1 MALDFVTNQEI
12 IMAARPNLTDN
23 VWHYLTGGAESETT
37 MRRNRFGLDSFAF
50 RPRVLVDVSKVDA
63 STTFLGHK
71 LRIPVML
78 APIGSLQSITAE
90 GGVAVAKA
98 AEEFGT
104 VNFVS
109 SVTQPT
115 LEEIAA
121 ASPSPKIFQLYVQGD
136 LKWVETLIGRVK
148 QAGYSALCLT
158 VDTAHYGHRERQ
170 MMDRWLPPSRRGVGY
185 EYRAGLTWETLD
197 AIKEMAG
204 LPFILKGVATAEDA
218 ALAVEHGV
226 RGVDDLRKRI
236 GGMLISIR
244 GVGTI
249 YVSNH
254 GGRQLDHGRATIDML
269 PEIADAVRGRAEIL
283 LDGGVVRGSDVL
295 KAIALGARAVA
306 IGKLQG
312 WGLAAA
318 GQAGLVRVLEILES
332 EIVTTMGLLGI
343 TRLDQLT
350 STYLCK
356 VQPVTPAH
364 EMSAFPHMPGGQLL

>member
-1 MALDFVTNQEI
+1 
-12 IMAARPNLTDN
+12 
-23 VWHYLTGGAESETT
+23 
-37 MRRNRFGLDSFAF
+37 
-50 RPRVLVDVSKVDA
+50 
-63 STTFLGHK
+63 
-71 LRIPVML
+71 ML
-78 APIGSLQSITAE
+78 APIGSLQSITSE

-98 AEEFGT
+98 AEQFGT

-109 SVTQPT
+109 SVTQPS

-121 ASPSPKIFQLYVQGD
+121 ASGNPKIFQLYVQGD
-136 LKWVETLIGRVK
+136 LRWVENLLARVK

-158 VDTAHYGHRERQ
+158 VDTAHYSHRERQ

-185 EYRAGLTWETLD
+185 EYRAGLTWEVMD
-197 AIKEMAG
+197 AIHEMAG

-218 ALAVEHGV
+218 ALAVQH
-226 RGVDDLRKRI
+226 
-236 GGMLISIR
+236 

-254 GGRQLDHGRATIDML
+254 GGRQLDHGRSTIDML
-269 PEIADAVRGRAEIL
+269 PEIVAAVGAKAEIV
-283 LDGGVVRGSDVL
+283 LDGGIVRGSDVL

-318 GQAGLVRVLEILES
+318 GQAGLIRVLEILES

-343 TRLDQLT
+343 TGIDQL
-350 STYLCK
+350 SPAHLCK
-356 VQPVTPAH
+356 VPSLGPAH

>member
-1 MALDFVTNQEI
+1 MTLDFVTNREI
-12 IMAARPNLTDN
+12 IQAARRNLTDN

-37 MRRNRFGLDSFAF
+37 MRRNRYGLDALAF
-50 RPRVLVDVSKVDA
+50 RPRVLVDVSKIDT

-71 LRIPVML
+71 LKTPIML
-78 APIGSLQSITAE
+78 APIGSLQSITPE

-98 AEEFGT
+98 AVECGT
-104 VNFVS
+104 MNFVS
-109 SVTQPT
+109 SVTQPS

-121 ASPSPKIFQLYVQGD
+121 ASGNPKIFQLYVQGD
-136 LKWVETLIGRVK
+136 LQWVENLLTRVK
-148 QAGYSALCLT
+148 HAGYSALCLT

-185 EYRAGLTWETLD
+185 EYRAGLTWEIMD
-197 AIKEMAG
+197 AIKETAG

-226 RGVDDLRKRI
+226 
-236 GGMLISIR
+236 SA
-244 GVGTI
+244 I

-254 GGRQLDHGRATIDML
+254 GGRQLDHGRATIEML
-269 PEIADAVRGRAEIL
+269 PEIVEAVGGKAEIV
-283 LDGGVVRGSDVL
+283 LDGGIVRGSDVL

-312 WGLAAA
+312 WGLAAG

-343 TRLDQLT
+343 TCLDQLT
-350 STYLCK
+350 SSYLCK
-356 VQPVTPAH
+356 VQPLGPAH
-364 EMSAFPHMPGGQLL
+364 EISAFSHMPGGQFL

>member
-12 IMAARPNLTDN
+12 IMAARRNLPDN
-23 VWHYLTGGAESETT
+23 VWHYLAGGAESETT
-37 MRRNRFGLDSFAF
+37 MRRNRFGLDSLAF
-50 RPRVLVDVSKVDA
+50 RPRVLVDVSKIDT

-71 LRIPVML
+71 IRIPVML
-78 APIGSLQSITAE
+78 APIGSLQSITPE

-98 AEEFGT
+98 AEQFGT

-109 SVTQPT
+109 SVTQPS

-121 ASPSPKIFQLYVQGD
+121 ASGNPKIFQLYVQGD
-136 LKWVETLIGRVK
+136 LKWVGNLLARVK
-148 QAGYSALCLT
+148 HAGYSALCLT
-158 VDTAHYGHRERQ
+158 VDTAHYSHRERQ

-185 EYRAGLTWETLD
+185 EYRAGLTWELMD

-204 LPFILKGVATAEDA
+204 LPFVLKGVATSEDA
-218 ALAVEHGV
+218 VLAVEHGV
-226 RGVDDLRKRI
+226 D
-236 GGMLISIR
+236 
-244 GVGTI
+244 TI
-249 YVSNH
+249 YISNH

-269 PEIADAVRGRAEIL
+269 PEIVAAVGGKADIL
-283 LDGGVVRGSDVL
+283 IDGGIVRGSDVL

-312 WGLAAA
+312 WGLAAG
-318 GQAGLVRVLEILES
+318 GQAGLNRVLEILES

-343 TRLDQLT
+343 TRIDQLT
-350 STYLCK
+350 SAHLCK
-356 VQPVTPAH
+356 VQPLGPAH

>member
-1 MALDFVTNQEI
+1 MGLDFVTNQEV
-12 IMAARPNLTDN
+12 IMAARRSLTDN

-37 MRRNRFGLDSFAF
+37 MRRNRYGLDGLAF
-50 RPRVLVDVSKVDA
+50 RPRVLVDVSKIDTSA
-63 STTFLGHK
+63 TFLGHK
-71 LRIPVML
+71 LKIPVML
-78 APIGSLQSITAE
+78 APIGSLQSITPA

-98 AEEFGT
+98 ADEFGT
-104 VNFVS
+104 INFVS
-109 SVTQPT
+109 SVTQPS

-121 ASPSPKIFQLYVQGD
+121 ASGNRKIFQLYVQGD
-136 LKWVETLIGRVK
+136 MSWVENLLRRVK

-185 EYRAGLTWETLD
+185 EYRAGLTWEILD

-218 ALAVEHGV
+218 AIAVEHGV
-226 RGVDDLRKRI
+226 
-236 GGMLISIR
+236 SA
-244 GVGTI
+244 I

-269 PEIADAVRGRAEIL
+269 PEIVDAVGGRAEIM
-283 LDGGVVRGSDVL
+283 LDGGIVRGSDAL
-295 KAIALGARAVA
+295 KAVALGARAVG

-312 WGLAAA
+312 WGLAAS

-332 EIVTTMGLLGI
+332 EMITTMALLGI
-343 TRLDQLT
+343 THLDQLN

-356 VQPVTPAH
+356 VQPLTPSH
-364 EMSAFPHMPGGQLL
+364 EMSAFPHMPGGQLF